1 MKLHL
6 RCIVI
11 TLFLLTAGTMLA
23 DTYVVTGNTINV
35 RAKPSMKGEVVGKLH
50 KGDRITV
57 TEIMT
62 VIGRRYN
69 TTIVS
74 AT

>member
-11 TLFLLTAGTMLA
+11 ALFLLTAGTMLA

-35 RAKPSMKGEVVGKLH
+35 RAKPDMY
-50 KGDRITV
+50 
-57 TEIMT
+57 
-62 VIGRRYN
+62 GR
-69 TTIVS
+69 
-74 AT
+74 